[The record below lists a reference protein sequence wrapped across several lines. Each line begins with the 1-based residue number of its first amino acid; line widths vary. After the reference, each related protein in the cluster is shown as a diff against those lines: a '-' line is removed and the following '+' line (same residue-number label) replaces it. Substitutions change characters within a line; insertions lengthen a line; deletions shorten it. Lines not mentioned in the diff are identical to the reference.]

1 MVKTSTLAALGLLVV
16 GPATLYALAVL
27 SNPVAAVS
35 SAVSVAVVV
44 AALYLMFGGS
54 EETDEDG
61 HAL

>member
-1 MVKTSTLAALGLLVV
+1 MVKTSSLAALGLVVV

-27 SNPVAAVS
+27 SSSVTAVS

-44 AALYLMFGGS
+44 ASLYLMFGGS
-54 EETDEDG
+54 EETNEDG